1 MAVDV
6 ITYVLGTVVLIVTAV
21 SAYYANELRSALAGS
36 ELADVWKHVG
46 IGVILLFVAALAG
59 GAYELA
65 EGDALKAVL
74 FFMLL
79 SALFLVNGLKLQYD
93 KVK

>member
-1 MAVDV
+1 MAIDV
-6 ITYVLGTVVLIVTAV
+6 ITYVLGTGVLIVTAV

-36 ELADVWKHVG
+36 ELANVWKHVG
-46 IGVILLFVAALAG
+46 LGVILLFASAIAG
-59 GAYELA
+59 GAVALA
-65 EGDALKAVL
+65 DGDALKAVL
-74 FFMLL
+74 LFMLL

>member
-1 MAVDV
+1 MAIDV

-36 ELADVWKHVG
+36 ELATVWKHVG
-46 IGVILLFVAALAG
+46 LGVILLFASAIAG
-59 GAYELA
+59 GAVALA
-65 EGDALKAVL
+65 DGDALKAVL
-74 FFMLL
+74 LFMLL